1 VLTECEWRRFA
12 HRDLLVTT
20 AGIVLAAGSGSR
32 FGAPGEKLLV
42 LFRGRP
48 LVAWAVDPAIEAGLH
63 EVVVVSG
70 ATDLSAALPDGVTLL
85 NNDAWELG
93 QATSLGVALDW
104 CQRQGHTAAVVGL
117 GDTPGLTA
125 AAWRTVAETAGGPIV
140 VATYGGQRGH
150 PVRLDAAVWTLL
162 PTSGDEGARSLM
174 SRRPE
179 LVVEVACEGKAM
191 DIDTRED
198 LRRWS

>member
-1 VLTECEWRRFA
+1 MSIAAV
-12 HRDLLVTT
+12 
-20 AGIVLAAGSGSR
+20 ILAAGEGSR
-32 FGAPGEKLLV
+32 FGRPGEKLLAQV
-42 LFRGRP
+42 QGRP
-48 LVAWAVDPAIEAGLH
+48 LLAWAIEPAGEAGLD

-70 ATDLSAALPDGVTLL
+70 AVDLADVVPDSATLL
-85 NNDAWELG
+85 SNDEWRLG

-104 CQRQGHTAAVVGL
+104 CQRQGHSAAVVGL

-125 AAWRTVAETAGGPIV
+125 LAWRSVARADGGPIV
-140 VATYGGQRGH
+140 VATYGGRRGH
-150 PVRLDAAVWTLL
+150 PVRLDATVWTLL
-162 PTSGDEGARSLM
+162 PTSGDEGARTLM

-179 LVVEVACEGKAM
+179 LVTEVACEGTPT

>member
-1 VLTECEWRRFA
+1 MSIAAV
-12 HRDLLVTT
+12 
-20 AGIVLAAGSGSR
+20 ILAAGEGSR

-42 LFRGRP
+42 SVRGRP
-48 LVAWAVDPAIEAGLH
+48 LLAWAIEPARQAGLD
-63 EVVVVSG
+63 ELIVVSG
-70 ATDLSAALPDGVTLL
+70 AADLSDVLPDDVTLL
-85 NNDAWELG
+85 RNEEWQQG

-104 CQRQGHTAAVVGL
+104 CQRQGHSSAVVGL

-125 AAWRTVAETAGGPIV
+125 AAWRRVAEAVGGPIV
-140 VATYGGQRGH
+140 VATYGGRRGH
-150 PVRLDAAVWTLL
+150 PVRLDASVWTLL

-179 LVVEVACEGKAM
+179 LVVEVTCEGTAT

>member
-1 VLTECEWRRFA
+1 MQRRYA
-12 HRDLLVTT
+12 RTVST
-20 AGIVLAAGSGSR
+20 AAVILAAGAGTR
-32 FGAPGEKLLV
+32 FGGPGEKLATV
-42 LFRGRP
+42 VRGRP
-48 LVAWAVDPAIEAGLH
+48 LLAWAIEPAVEAGCD

-70 ATDLSAALPDGVTLL
+70 AADLTGLVPSDVTLL
-85 NNDAWELG
+85 RNDEWQLG

-104 CQRQGHTAAVVGL
+104 CQRQGHTAAIVGL

-125 AAWRTVAETAGGPIV
+125 SAWRAVASAPGGPIV
-140 VATYGGQRGH
+140 VATYDGRRGH
-150 PVRLDAAVWTLL
+150 PVRLDATVWTLL
-162 PTSGDEGARSLM
+162 PTSGEEGARVLM

-179 LVVEVACEGKAM
+179 LVTEVACEGKAA

>member
-1 VLTECEWRRFA
+1 MSIAAV
-12 HRDLLVTT
+12 
-20 AGIVLAAGSGSR
+20 ILAAGEGSR
-32 FGAPGEKLLV
+32 FGRPGEKLLAQV
-42 LFRGRP
+42 QGRP
-48 LVAWAVDPAIEAGLH
+48 LLAWAIEPAGEAGLD

-70 ATDLSAALPDGVTLL
+70 AVDLADVVPDSATLL
-85 NNDAWELG
+85 SNDEWRLG

-104 CQRQGHTAAVVGL
+104 CQRQGHSAAVVGL

-125 AAWRTVAETAGGPIV
+125 LAWRSVACADGGPIV
-140 VATYGGQRGH
+140 VATYGGRRGH
-150 PVRLDAAVWTLL
+150 PVRLDATVWTLL
-162 PTSGDEGARSLM
+162 PTSGDEGARTLM

-179 LVVEVACEGKAM
+179 LVTEVACEGTPT

>member
-1 VLTECEWRRFA
+1 LNVEVGAFTGYAR
-12 HRDLLVTT
+12 TMST
-20 AGIVLAAGSGSR
+20 AGVILAAGAGSR
-32 FGAPGEKLLV
+32 FGALGEKLV
-42 LFRGRP
+42 TITRGRP
-48 LVAWAVDPAIEAGLH
+48 LVMWAIEPVLQAGLD
-63 EVVVVSG
+63 EAIVVSG
-70 ATDLSAALPDGVTLL
+70 AADLAEVVPEGITLL
-85 NNDAWELG
+85 RNEEWELG

-125 AAWRTVAETAGGPIV
+125 SAWRMVAGSTGGPIV
-140 VATYGGQRGH
+140 VATYAGKRGH
-150 PVRLDAAVWTLL
+150 PVRLDATVWTLL
-162 PTSGDEGARSLM
+162 PTTGDEGARSLM

-179 LVVEVACEGKAM
+179 LVVEVACDGTAT

>member
-1 VLTECEWRRFA
+1 VA
-12 HRDLLVTT
+12 VKA
-20 AGIVLAAGSGSR
+20 AGVILAAGAGTR
-32 FGAPGEKLLV
+32 FGGPGEKLRTV
-42 LFRGRP
+42 FRGRP
-48 LVAWAVDPAIEAGLH
+48 LVCWAIAPALEAELD
-63 EVVVVSG
+63 EVIVVSG
-70 ATDLSAALPDGVTLL
+70 SDDLQDVVPEGVTLL

-93 QATSLGVALDW
+93 QATSLGIALDW

-125 AAWRTVAETAGGPIV
+125 SAWRTVAETAGGPIV
-140 VATYGGQRGH
+140 VATYGGKRGH

>member
-1 VLTECEWRRFA
+1 MSI
-12 HRDLLVTT
+12 
-20 AGIVLAAGSGSR
+20 AGVILAAGEGSR
-32 FGAPGEKLLV
+32 FGEPGEKLLAP
-42 LFRGRP
+42 LRGRP
-48 LVAWAVDPAIEAGLH
+48 LVAWAIEPALEAGLD
-63 EVVVVSG
+63 EVIVVSG
-70 ATDLSAALPDGVTLL
+70 AADLADVVPESVTLL
-85 NNDAWELG
+85 RNDEWQLG

-104 CQRQGHTAAVVGL
+104 CQRQGHAAAVVGL

-125 AAWRTVAETAGGPIV
+125 PTWRTVAGADGGPIV
-140 VATYGGQRGH
+140 IATYGGRRGH

-162 PTSGDEGARSLM
+162 PTSGDEGARTLM

-179 LVVEVACEGKAM
+179 LVTEVACEGKPT

>member
-1 VLTECEWRRFA
+1 MSI
-12 HRDLLVTT
+12 
-20 AGIVLAAGSGSR
+20 AGVILAAGQGSR
-32 FGAPGEKLLV
+32 FGETGEKLLV
-42 LFRGRP
+42 TVRGRP
-48 LVAWAVDPAIEAGLH
+48 LLAWAIDPAREAGLD
-63 EVVVVSG
+63 ELIVVSG
-70 ATDLSAALPDGVTLL
+70 AADLGGVVPDDITLL
-85 NNDAWELG
+85 RNDEWQQG

-104 CQRQGHTAAVVGL
+104 CQRRGHSAAVVGL

-125 AAWRTVAETAGGPIV
+125 SAWRSVAEAAGGPIV
-140 VATYGGQRGH
+140 VATYGGRRGH

-179 LVVEVACEGKAM
+179 LVVEVTCEGTSI